1 MIRCLGLLF
10 NHSAL
15 VDSDCSL
22 RADSLMRQTDVFD
35 KLKSLRFPPDKVTN
49 LDVNNNWLLRETPH
63 LSAVIEELLI
73 N

>member
-1 MIRCLGLLF
+1 M
-10 NHSAL
+10 
-15 VDSDCSL
+15 DSDCSL
-22 RADSLMRQTDVFD
+22 RADSLWRKTDVFD

-49 LDVNNNWLLRETPH
+49 FDVNNNWLPRETPH